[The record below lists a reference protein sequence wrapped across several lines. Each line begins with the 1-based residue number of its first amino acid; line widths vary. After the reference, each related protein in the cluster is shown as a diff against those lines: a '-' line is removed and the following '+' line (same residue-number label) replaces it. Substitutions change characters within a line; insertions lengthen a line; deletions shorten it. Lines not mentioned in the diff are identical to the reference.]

1 MITFLRTDSPKTI
14 SKTTYYYANGGFSGS
29 LFMPLAY
36 FKFLNYLNYLIY
48 VHWCWTVAIR
58 IADILVLLQW
68 KMYTKMLTHKAS

>member
-48 VHWCWTVAIR
+48 VH
-58 IADILVLLQW
+58 
-68 KMYTKMLTHKAS
+68 